1 MCAGAARGL
10 SSVQL
15 LGGHSLSQGLNFR
28 NCLVPG
34 AKLVKEGWHRV
45 SGRGKFMLW
54 WQVLGANSGDCDAKE
69 ASACKVAWHR
79 PLHAI
84 PLRKRVRLGW
94 YINENERA

>member
-1 MCAGAARGL
+1 
-10 SSVQL
+10 
-15 LGGHSLSQGLNFR
+15 
-28 NCLVPG
+28 
-34 AKLVKEGWHRV
+34 
-45 SGRGKFMLW
+45 MLW